1 MSENYLDEIII
12 DGIDETYAVD
22 IDVDEVESAN
32 IMLVDEVID
41 GSASMYSYENVMA
54 DCLEHQKAS
63 IIGSKQSDEMLIAKT
78 IFSDDIQTGG
88 YVSPEDF
95 NTDYYTDT
103 ATRLYDAIIERRQHM
118 LNYMEDLVDN
128 GTNVRACM
136 VILSDGLD
144 NVSRN
149 SISDARAAIQDL
161 LQKEII
167 VAFIAFGQQ
176 AHGIADKLG
185 VPKKNVIEAT
195 NDEHELRRL
204 MALVSKS
211 AISAS
216 KKASAGALGSDDGF
230 FDV

>member
-41 GSASMYSYENVMA
+41 GSYSMVSFERVMA

-95 NTDYYTDT
+95 NYYMDQH
-103 ATRLYDAIIERRQHM
+103 RLLYRHCYTS
-118 LNYMEDLVDN
+118 L
-128 GTNVRACM
+128 
-136 VILSDGLD
+136 
-144 NVSRN
+144 
-149 SISDARAAIQDL
+149 
-161 LQKEII
+161 
-167 VAFIAFGQQ
+167 
-176 AHGIADKLG
+176 
-185 VPKKNVIEAT
+185 
-195 NDEHELRRL
+195 
-204 MALVSKS
+204 
-211 AISAS
+211 
-216 KKASAGALGSDDGF
+216 
-230 FDV
+230 